1 MKIKCP
7 QCQKVFNAPDT
18 YIGKKV
24 KCLKC
29 NHSFIV
35 NSLIDKQQGIQENT
49 AKDRSLI
56 NLKTTTTSDK
66 ILRLAFRFAKGISAS
81 IVAICFINL
90 IGCVIALFVVQPKK
104 VPVRQQLSLPDFSE
118 FKQQVEN
125 QRTQQTTQNAS
136 EYTQR
141 SVPPSQ
147 SIEGQF
153 GEQLNDIDIKYGLNR
168 QILIRW
174 LVELQ
179 NQNRTLFLSGLK
191 TFLADAQEYYSKG
204 QKQSAFTYANFAD
217 YYHEAFGQAEQQ
229 YEADIASALAHNK
242 SEMER
247 INTIRK
253 LILMSLAGSIGCLL
267 AFLILPLLIQIER
280 NTRVLLAEK

>member
-7 QCQKVFNAPDT
+7 QCQQVFDTPDI

-35 NSLIDKQQGIQENT
+35 NSPIDKQQGIQENA
-49 AKDRSLI
+49 AKERHPI
-56 NLKTTTTSDK
+56 NLKTPTISDRV
-66 ILRLAFRFAKGISAS
+66 LRLAFRFAKGISAI
-81 IVAICFINL
+81 IVALCFINL
-90 IGCVIALFVVQPKK
+90 IVCVIALFVVQPKK
-104 VPVRQQLSLPDFSE
+104 IPVPHQLSLPDFSE

-125 QRTQQTTQNAS
+125 QRPQQTTQSAS
-136 EYTQR
+136 DYAQQ
-141 SVPPSQ
+141 SVFPSQ

-153 GEQLNDIDIKYGLNR
+153 GKQLDDLCTKYGLER
-168 QILIRW
+168 QTLINW

-179 NQNRTLFLSGLK
+179 NQNRALFLSGLN
-191 TFLADAQEYYSKG
+191 TFLADAEDYKL
-204 QKQSAFTYANFAD
+204 KNQSAFTYANFAD
-217 YYHEAFGQAEQQ
+217 YYHKAFGQAVQQ
-229 YEADIASALAHNK
+229 YEADIASALAHNQ
-242 SEMER
+242 SEIER
-247 INTIRK
+247 IDTIRK
-253 LILMSLAGSIGCLL
+253 LMLMSFAGSIGCLL